1 MQLFQLTLQVFHVS
15 WILVEGLVY
24 VVMAVGF
31 KFRVC
36 CLKWLALAEH
46 NPWKKWKLKHIN
58 LPLDSLSRTLKI
70 SRVVSGGSWLRR
82 KNGTRMIGP
91 QPLIFGHA
99 AQFITVNDYRF
110 HPSVNGWL
118 ERGLVRPWGGM
129 IGELEVGDQ
138 FTPFPFLRP
147 RYIGVN
153 GLHPLAN
160 S

>member
-46 NPWKKWKLKHIN
+46 IVAYLGSHGVCSEEF
-58 LPLDSLSRTLKI
+58 D
-70 SRVVSGGSWLRR
+70 VVSGGSWLRR

>member
-1 MQLFQLTLQVFHVS
+1 MFEAVVAALGLPRALPTNTPS
-15 WILVEGLVY
+15 IPCILDNRGRLVY
-24 VVMAVGF
+24 VVDGCWL

-46 NPWKKWKLKHIN
+46 LVNNIHVMIRFIYL
-58 LPLDSLSRTLKI
+58 LLCFA
-70 SRVVSGGSWLRR
+70 VSGGSWLRR

-129 IGELEVGDQ
+129 IGELETSEVNVMRPCWIGNLD
-138 FTPFPFLRP
+138 PF
-147 RYIGVN
+147 N
-153 GLHPLAN
+153 
-160 S
+160 

>member
-1 MQLFQLTLQVFHVS
+1 
-15 WILVEGLVY
+15 
-24 VVMAVGF
+24 
-31 KFRVC
+31 
-36 CLKWLALAEH
+36 
-46 NPWKKWKLKHIN
+46 
-58 LPLDSLSRTLKI
+58 
-70 SRVVSGGSWLRR
+70 
-82 KNGTRMIGP
+82 MIGP